1 MFVAFGVI
9 GLLILFLIYL
19 VLRTQNLQKELALL
33 RHSNKQTS
41 SKVTY
46 AYRNLVLVTDALEK
60 NLTAR
65 VESDYKSR
73 LIEQSHYQI
82 LHSLMRNFS
91 TIVMACCEKGMS
103 LEESLNKAL
112 LNEDVTLEEVRDMI
126 KTLPSNVR
134 MVWAKNTADGFIA
147 FCQTVAAPIKTTK
160 ANQSAAALQ
169 ES

>member
-60 NLTAR
+60 NFTSR
-65 VESDYKSR
+65 IESDYKSR
-73 LIEQSHYQI
+73 IIEQSQYQI
-82 LHSLMRNFS
+82 LHPLMRNFS

-112 LNEDVTLEEVRDMI
+112 LNEDVTLEDIRNIV
-126 KTLPSNVR
+126 KTLPSNAR
-134 MVWAKNTADGFIA
+134 MAWSKNTADGFIA
-147 FCQTVAAPIKTTK
+147 FCQTVTAPVNTTSTASSK
-160 ANQSAAALQ
+160 AQLQ

>member
-60 NLTAR
+60 NFTSR
-65 VESDYKSR
+65 IESDYKSR
-73 LIEQSHYQI
+73 LIEQSQYQI
-82 LHSLMRNFS
+82 LHPLMRNFS
-91 TIVMACCEKGMS
+91 TIVMACCEKGM
-103 LEESLNKAL
+103 L
-112 LNEDVTLEEVRDMI
+112 
-126 KTLPSNVR
+126 
-134 MVWAKNTADGFIA
+134 
-147 FCQTVAAPIKTTK
+147 
-160 ANQSAAALQ
+160 
-169 ES
+169 